1 MAATTEQND
10 QWLAEH
16 SEELTRYPD
25 EFIAVAEGKVV
36 AHSRVFADVLM
47 EARNLG
53 YEPLMARGFSPDVLE
68 VP

>member
-1 MAATTEQND
+1 MRTTIEQDD

-16 SEELTRYPD
+16 PEELTRYPG
-25 EFIAVAEGKVV
+25 EFIAVAGGKVV
-36 AHSRVFADVLM
+36 AHGKVFADVLT

>member
-1 MAATTEQND
+1 MPDEIERED
-10 QWLAEH
+10 QWLADH
-16 SEELTRYPD
+16 SEELTRYPG
-25 EFIAVAEGKVV
+25 EFIAVADGQIV
-36 AHSRVFADVLM
+36 AHGKIFADVLT